1 MGDELENR
9 ERGFEAS
16 MSKLRKEVEDSSRK
30 EMTSNN
36 SNNALPRP
44 SPRDLPIVFIC
55 AWQSGAII
63 SPKTVTFESFLANY
77 NNGDRP
83 GGGDGVLD
91 LNSGVFTCITPGYYT
106 VSYSLYGAV
115 GASNGGISLYL
126 YKNGLKLPE
135 SHWSFF
141 LDSGALND
149 DVGSVGSRIVI
160 LHLDVGDTLEL
171 RMTSGDYIREI
182 TLNIEL
188 TGLGFD
194 YLV

>member
-1 MGDELENR
+1 VKCQ
-9 ERGFEAS
+9 FY
-16 MSKLRKEVEDSSRK
+16 KLYVSQTFYLKIQIFLHSYI
-30 EMTSNN
+30 
-36 SNNALPRP
+36 
-44 SPRDLPIVFIC
+44 RD
-55 AWQSGAII
+55 I
-63 SPKTVTFESFLANY
+63 SQLCE
-77 NNGDRP
+77 RP

-106 VSYSLYGAV
+106 VSFSLYGAV
-115 GASNGGISLYL
+115 GPSHGGISLYL

-135 SHWSFF
+135 SQWSFF

-171 RMTSGDYIREI
+171 RMTSGDFIREI

-194 YLV
+194 